1 MLRESDSAQVRCGRK
16 EDSGQEGSRGKAG
29 PKEARVQAWA
39 MRGRPRMS
47 QPKSEKGNLK
57 ARVADNRNGR
67 EQKSSSLGLSK
78 SFS

>member
-1 MLRESDSAQVRCGRK
+1 MGR
-16 EDSGQEGSRGKAG
+16 QG
-29 PKEARVQAWA
+29 PEEARVQARA
-39 MRGRPRMS
+39 VRGRLGIS

>member
-1 MLRESDSAQVRCGRK
+1 MGRQ
-16 EDSGQEGSRGKAG
+16 S

-39 MRGRPRMS
+39 VRGWPQIS

-57 ARVADNRNGR
+57 ARVAGNRNVR
-67 EQKSSSLGLSK
+67 EQKSSSLSLSK